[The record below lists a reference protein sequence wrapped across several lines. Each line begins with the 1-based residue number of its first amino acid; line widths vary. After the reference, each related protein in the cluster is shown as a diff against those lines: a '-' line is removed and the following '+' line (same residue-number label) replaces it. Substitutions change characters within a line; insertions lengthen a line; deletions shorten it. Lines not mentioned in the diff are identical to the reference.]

1 VARVA
6 QRRRDLLLGRARE
19 ARLGRQHDAA
29 HGVALALLLLLDGV
43 ERAQL
48 REQAQ
53 LLGRDE
59 AEQLMLFAAVIVCLM
74 GIMYQANTSSSFYP
88 GALDGVTAVVM
99 IDIIVAIIYYL
110 TVLFSEIAILYN
122 EDNKRVQ
129 LEKAAR
135 ARGAKG
141 ESSPKAAA
149 GDKAS
154 RDSAGGRLVDDV
166 SGEINTG
173 RLETATNPLF
183 LSQAGAAPAAGG
195 GDGAGAGADGV
206 MSSARPP
213 PSELWTLVQ
222 QEWRQQ
228 KDAMAQLRT
237 QLAEA
242 RKAAAQSAAAAE
254 GGGFAEEAS
263 PASPRSAKKSF
274 APAVAGGG
282 APSARKLLKKRSEI

>member
-1 VARVA
+1 
-6 QRRRDLLLGRARE
+6 
-19 ARLGRQHDAA
+19 
-29 HGVALALLLLLDGV
+29 
-43 ERAQL
+43 
-48 REQAQ
+48 
-53 LLGRDE
+53 
-59 AEQLMLFAAVIVCLM
+59 MLFAAVIVCLM
-74 GIMYQANTSSSFYP
+74 GIMYQANSSSSFYP

-122 EDNKRVQ
+122 EDNKRAQ

-149 GDKAS
+149 GDKSS
-154 RDSAGGRLVDDV
+154 RDSAGGRLVDDL

-195 GDGAGAGADGV
+195 GAGDSAGADGI
-206 MSSARPP
+206 MSGARPP
-213 PSELWTLVQ
+213 PSELWSLVQ

-242 RKAAAQSAAAAE
+242 RKAAAQLAAAAE
-254 GGGFAEEAS
+254 GGGAEEAS